1 MAAIPEGFHT
11 VTPQLLVSHGDKAI
25 ALYKKAL
32 GAKELRRMLMPGT
45 KKIMHAALEIGTS
58 KLFLSEFSPPG
69 QTPQGAN
76 SSFYIYVT
84 NVDAAHK
91 KAVAAGMKETMPPT
105 DMFWGDRMSHLIDP
119 FGHAW
124 NLASHTRDVSAA
136 EMEKGMKQ
144 QFGGGMGSSKPL
156 ATGRSKK

>member
-11 VTPQLLVSHGDKAI
+11 VTPQLHVNNGEKAI

-58 KLFLSEFSPPG
+58 KVFLSEFSPPG

-76 SSFYIYVT
+76 SSFYIYVA
-84 NVDAAHK
+84 NVEAAHK

-105 DMFWGDRMSHLIDP
+105 DMFWGDRMSMVTDKW
-119 FGHAW
+119 G
-124 NLASHTRDVSAA
+124 NEYELAQHIRDVTP
-136 EMEKGMKQ
+136 Q
-144 QFGGGMGSSKPL
+144 QL
-156 ATGRSKK
+156 EEGRKAFIAQMSKKK

>member
-1 MAAIPEGFHT
+1 
-11 VTPQLLVSHGDKAI
+11 
-25 ALYKKAL
+25 
-32 GAKELRRMLMPGT
+32 MLMPGT

-58 KLFLSEFSPPG
+58 KVFLSEFSAPG
-69 QTPQGAN
+69 QAPQGAN
-76 SSFYIYVT
+76 SSFYIYVAD
-84 NVDAAHK
+84 VDAAHK

-124 NLASHTRDVSAA
+124 NLASHTRDVSPA
-136 EMEKGMKQ
+136 EMAKGMKQ
-144 QFGGGMGSSKPL
+144 QFGGGMGRPKP

>member
-11 VTPQLLVSHGDKAI
+11 VTPQLHVNNGDKAI

-58 KLFLSEFSPPG
+58 MVFLSEFSSPG
-69 QTPQGAN
+69 QITQGAN
-76 SSFYIYVT
+76 SSFYIYIA

-91 KAVAAGMKETMPPT
+91 KAVAAGRRPCHP
-105 DMFWGDRMSHLIDP
+105 LICS
-119 FGHAW
+119 GVIA
-124 NLASHTRDVSAA
+124 
-136 EMEKGMKQ
+136 
-144 QFGGGMGSSKPL
+144 
-156 ATGRSKK
+156 

>member
-11 VTPQLLVSHGDKAI
+11 VTPQLHVNNGEKAI

-58 KLFLSEFSPPG
+58 KVFLSEFSPPG

-84 NVDAAHK
+84 NIDAAHK

-124 NLASHTRDVSAA
+124 NLASHTRDVSPA

-144 QFGGGMGSSKPL
+144 QFGGGMGPSKPL
-156 ATGRSKK
+156 ASGRSKK